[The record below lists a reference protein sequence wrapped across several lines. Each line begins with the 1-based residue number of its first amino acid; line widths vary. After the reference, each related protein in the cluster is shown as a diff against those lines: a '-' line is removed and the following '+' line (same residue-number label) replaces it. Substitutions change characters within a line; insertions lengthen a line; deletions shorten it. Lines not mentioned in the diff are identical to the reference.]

1 MPVHAFP
8 ITAPGGGKFTIYAE
22 KANIE
27 YFVKTTLTP
36 AVDAGVTNKQVSVK
50 ASSRQQYPGDA
61 TTINMPATVREVLI
75 DPTAKSGNALPGRS
89 IVLVGDPGLPGEERR
104 QFTLK
109 GRWID
114 FHAWLSANA
123 KMLTYAYNSSGRRY
137 TIKAATAGP

>member
-1 MPVHAFP
+1 MTILAFP
-8 ITAPGGGKFTIYAE
+8 ITAPGGGKFTLYGE
-22 KANIE
+22 KSNIE
-27 YFVKTTLTP
+27 YFIKTTITS

-61 TTINMPATVREVLI
+61 TTINMPATSREVLI

-89 IVLVGDPGLPGEERR
+89 ITLVGDPGMPGEERR
-104 QFTLK
+104 TFTLK

-123 KMLTYAYNSSGRRY
+123 KMMTYAYNSSGRRY
-137 TIKAATAGP
+137 TIKAAQAGP